1 MGRPVNKTPEGGRPA
16 NLMFFDI
23 QAFVSGFLPWL
34 HSISFL
40 EIIGMMAVMSIDVV
54 KNVGK
59 PILLGVHQ
67 LKSYHVPIHF
77 RYNEGSG
84 SPKVSIIIPTHNE
97 SLTVRKIINSCLE
110 NPYPNK
116 EIIVVDDH
124 STDDTFKQAYPY
136 HKRGE
141 IKLLQRMGSK
151 GSRASAIN
159 FGITFATGEIMVIVD
174 ADSILER
181 NSISEVVKYMSLPNV
196 VAGAGDVRVIS
207 GDNDVTN
214 LLTKCQSYEYLIAFE
229 LGRRLRLMLN
239 ILVVIPGTFSV
250 ITKEL
255 GKKIG
260 LYDIDTITE
269 DFDLTLK
276 IFKTGGKVTFI
287 PTAVCWTYCPYTWKG
302 WLRQRIRWSHGQ
314 IATLVKHRNIVTS
327 RTTYKPLLILGVFDM
342 LFMDVILLFA
352 RIFSMVWLAINF
364 SQNIAYIIILI
375 TLVYFVSEIIV
386 IVTAALF
393 SPRKSDIRY
402 VYLMPF
408 IVLIYRPLY
417 GLIRMFSYVQ
427 WLFRKEVPW

>member
-1 MGRPVNKTPEGGRPA
+1 MKTKCLLDLRKISRNEMPISFMPEV
-16 NLMFFDI
+16 I
-23 QAFVSGFLPWL
+23 QALSIFPFVQDYFAWIQNLTFWQFIGI
-34 HSISFL
+34 ISFVL
-40 EIIGMMAVMSIDVV
+40 VDLLR
-54 KNVGK
+54 NVGK
-59 PILLGVHQ
+59 PVVLSIHHLFRKIHPLPFQSIESAQIKISV
-67 LKSYHVPIHF
+67 LVPAH
-77 RYNEGSG
+77 NEG
-84 SPKVSIIIPTHNE
+84 VSIRKTIE
-97 SLTVRKIINSCLE
+97 SLLDNT
-110 NPYPNK
+110 YPNK
-116 EIIVVDDH
+116 EIIVIDDH
-124 STDDTFKQAYPY
+124 SSDDTFQQAYPFY
-136 HKRGE
+136 KSGK
-141 IKLLQRMGSK
+141 IKLVKRTEGSK
-151 GSRASAIN
+151 GSKSGASN
-159 FGITFATGEIMVIVD
+159 FGAVFASGDIILVMDGDTL
-174 ADSILER
+174 LER
-181 NSISEVVKYMSLPNV
+181 NALSEVAKYMTVQDIVAIAGNV
-196 VAGAGDVRVIS
+196 RILS

-250 ITKEL
+250 LTKEL

-287 PTAVCWTYCPYTWKG
+287 PTAVCWTYCPSTWKG

-364 SQNIAYIIILI
+364 SQNIAYILILI
-375 TLVYFVSEIIV
+375 TLVYFMSEIIV

-393 SPRKSDIRY
+393 SPRKSDLRY

-408 IVLIYRPLY
+408 IVLIYRP
-417 GLIRMFSYVQ
+417 
-427 WLFRKEVPW
+427 

>member
-1 MGRPVNKTPEGGRPA
+1 
-16 NLMFFDI
+16 
-23 QAFVSGFLPWL
+23 
-34 HSISFL
+34 
-40 EIIGMMAVMSIDVV
+40 
-54 KNVGK
+54 
-59 PILLGVHQ
+59 
-67 LKSYHVPIHF
+67 
-77 RYNEGSG
+77 
-84 SPKVSIIIPTHNE
+84 
-97 SLTVRKIINSCLE
+97 
-110 NPYPNK
+110 
-116 EIIVVDDH
+116 
-124 STDDTFKQAYPY
+124 
-136 HKRGE
+136 
-141 IKLLQRMGSK
+141 
-151 GSRASAIN
+151 
-159 FGITFATGEIMVIVD
+159 
-174 ADSILER
+174 
-181 NSISEVVKYMSLPNV
+181 MSLPNV

-250 ITKEL
+250 LTKEL

-314 IATLVKHRNIVTS
+314 IATLVKHRNIVSS

-364 SQNIAYIIILI
+364 SQNIAYIVILI

-393 SPRKSDIRY
+393 SPRKSDLRY

>member
-1 MGRPVNKTPEGGRPA
+1 
-16 NLMFFDI
+16 LIFFDI
-23 QAFVSGFLPWL
+23 QAFISGFFSWL

-67 LKSYHVPIHF
+67 LRSRHQPGHF
-77 RYNEGSG
+77 RYSEGPG

-97 SLTVRKIINSCLE
+97 SSTVRKIINSCLE
-110 NPYPNK
+110 NPYRNK

-124 STDDTFKQAYPY
+124 STDNTFQQAYPY
-136 HKRGE
+136 HQRGE
-141 IKLLQRMGSK
+141 IKLLQRKGSK
-151 GSRASAIN
+151 GSRASSIN
-159 FGITFATGEIMVIVD
+159 FGITFATGDILLIVD
-174 ADSILER
+174 ADSIIER
-181 NSISEVVKYMSLPNV
+181 DSIIEVVKYMSLPNV
-196 VAGAGDVRVIS
+196 VAGAGNVRVIS

-250 ITKEL
+250 LTKDL

-260 LYDIDTITE
+260 LYDKDTITE

-276 IFKTGGKVTFI
+276 IFKTGQKVTFI

-314 IATLVKHRNIVTS
+314 IATLVKHRNVVTS

-352 RIFSMVWLAINF
+352 RMFSMVWLTINF
-364 SQNIAYIIILI
+364 SQNLAYVLILI

-393 SPRKSDIRY
+393 SPRKSDLRY
-402 VYLMPF
+402 TYLMPF

-417 GLIRMFSYVQ
+417 GVIRMFSYVL
-427 WLFRKEVPW
+427 WFFRKEIPW